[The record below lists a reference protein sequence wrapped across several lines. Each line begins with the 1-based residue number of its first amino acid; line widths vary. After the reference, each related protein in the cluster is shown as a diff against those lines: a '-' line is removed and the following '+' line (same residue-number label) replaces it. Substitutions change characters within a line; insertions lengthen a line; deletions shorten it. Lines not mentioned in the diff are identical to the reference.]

1 MDPVI
6 GMRDTS
12 HRIARTTIGVEPF
25 DTGYG
30 GGFQVQ
36 IDSAEAMACE
46 LVEDDGVFRRH
57 PPPQAERPRRLA
69 FVDGTMRVE
78 ARLTRT
84 DTQGTVTGLAGSW
97 GAGAVLA
104 AGDQP
109 LRFALITVGRAA
121 IFSAGQR
128 VELQP
133 EPGGWSWEADSITG
147 TELEAARD
155 RMRRRMRDT
164 EADIAEPGV
173 VPDRADSLP
182 ARRARLEPRRHLRP
196 RRGHLPGRAD
206 RLHRPARAGWLDLR
220 HQRQVA
226 PRQQRPAAARIQPLV
241 RAREG
246 GRRIQRRADDPR
258 RRTVQRPRIRDQ
270 RDHRRWPGIHRPP
283 RRRCGAVLPE
293 RALHRPAQPV
303 DRPPPGDRRQ
313 LRRLSVR
320 LLPAGGAA
328 PVGQLAHRQ
337 LPWQPRHAQGLP
349 AGIPAGPNELY
360 DLTTD
365 PDERTN
371 RIDDPAQQRRI
382 RDLRGLLEEW
392 FAEQVSADKDGRTLP
407 VGGGG
412 QLRPVGPAWEDG
424 SPAFTANDCPP
435 SAWWR
440 DK

>member
-128 VELQP
+128 VELPPQ
-133 EPGGWSWEADSITG
+133 PGGWSWDADSITG

-155 RMRRRMRDT
+155 RLRRRMRDT
-164 EADIAEPGV
+164 EADIAEG
-173 VPDRADSLP
+173 L
-182 ARRARLEPRRHLRP
+182 
-196 RRGHLPGRAD
+196 
-206 RLHRPARAGWLDLR
+206 
-220 HQRQVA
+220 
-226 PRQQRPAAARIQPLV
+226 AAREWLTVIDGPLHN
-241 RAREG
+241 
-246 GRRIQRRADDPR
+246 I
-258 RRTVQRPRIRDQ
+258 RRT
-270 RDHRRWPGIHRPP
+270 
-283 RRRCGAVLPE
+283 
-293 RALHRPAQPV
+293 
-303 DRPPPGDRRQ
+303 
-313 LRRLSVR
+313 
-320 LLPAGGAA
+320 
-328 PVGQLAHRQ
+328 
-337 LPWQPRHAQGLP
+337 
-349 AGIPAGPNELY
+349 
-360 DLTTD
+360 
-365 PDERTN
+365 
-371 RIDDPAQQRRI
+371 
-382 RDLRGLLEEW
+382 
-392 FAEQVSADKDGRTLP
+392 RTLP
-407 VGGGG
+407 VIGYVKTHHRPMLAAAAWQQVPDLQPGERSGLFAMRDDLYG
-412 QLRPVGPAWEDG
+412 CYLRVGMPGPWAGPWAGIVRLEVPAGVGLALATETAGAASSWLPAYASAHHRDPRAPVNMAPVAGLERHLHRLQGDSRLALRAVRAAVLELNRG
-424 SPAFTANDCPP
+424 MAGAL
-435 SAWWR
+435 
-440 DK
+440 